1 MKIQIQKNI
10 PMESTRETKS
20 KYPFHEMEVG
30 DSFFI
35 KCDAETLTS
44 KRSTVLSSSVYYG
57 KSTGKKF
64 KSRTYPEGFRIWRI
78 K

>member
-1 MKIQIQKNI
+1 MKIVIQKNI
-10 PMESTRETKS
+10 PMEATRESKS

-35 KCDAETLTS
+35 KCDAETMIS
-44 KRSTVLSSSVYYG
+44 RRSTVLSSSVYYG
-57 KSTGKKF
+57 KSSGKKF
-64 KSRTYPEGFRIWRI
+64 KSRTYSDGFRIWRI

>member
-1 MKIQIQKNI
+1 MKILVQKNI
-10 PMESTRETKS
+10 PLESTRETKS

-35 KCDAETLTS
+35 KCDKETMTS

-57 KSTGKKF
+57 KSSGKKF
-64 KSRTYPEGFRIWRI
+64 KSRSYPDGFRIWRI